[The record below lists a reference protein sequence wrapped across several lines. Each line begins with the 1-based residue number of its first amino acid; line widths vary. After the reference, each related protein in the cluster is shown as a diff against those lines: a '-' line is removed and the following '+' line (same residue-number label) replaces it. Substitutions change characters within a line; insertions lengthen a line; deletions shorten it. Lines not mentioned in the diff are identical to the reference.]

1 MKYIELSQKINS
13 NIFSLQD
20 LKINACHVSSLQLT
34 RWVDKG
40 YLVKLK
46 NGIYLFANKKEQTLK
61 EHIAF
66 SIYQPSYISLE
77 WALSLYGLIP
87 EIVFS
92 ITSITSKA
100 SRKYQNAMGVF
111 VYRHLKNDLFF
122 GYTKIIKNGQVY
134 LLAELEKALLD
145 YIYLNS
151 HQIKNIDD
159 IEELRLNSSA
169 LKKISQE
176 KIKKYSKFYPQKS
189 NIEKILKL
197 ILNKC

>member
-20 LKINACHVSSLQLT
+20 LKIQAYQVSSLQLT

-40 YLVKLK
+40 YLIKLK
-46 NGIYLFANKKEQTLK
+46 NGVYLFTNKKEQTLK

-77 WALSLYGLIP
+77 WALSLYGMIP
-87 EIVFS
+87 EVVYS
-92 ITSITSKA
+92 VTSVTSKA
-100 SRKYQNAMGVF
+100 SRKYENAMGVF
-111 VYRHLKNDLFF
+111 TYRHLKNNLFF
-122 GYTKIIKNGQVY
+122 GYTKINKNGQVY
-134 LLAELEKALLD
+134 LLAEREKALLD

-151 HQIKNIDD
+151 YKIKNIDD
-159 IEELRLNSSA
+159 VEELRLNSSS
-169 LKKISQE
+169 LKKINKT
-176 KIKKYSKFYPQKS
+176 KIKKYSKFYPKKN

-197 ILNKC
+197 IIK